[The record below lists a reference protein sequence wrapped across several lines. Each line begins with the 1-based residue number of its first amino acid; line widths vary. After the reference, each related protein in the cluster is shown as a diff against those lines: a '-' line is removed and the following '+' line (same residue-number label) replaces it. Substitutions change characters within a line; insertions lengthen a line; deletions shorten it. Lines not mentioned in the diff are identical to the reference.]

1 MAAPLRGGDEGA
13 LSARRASLH
22 RGNIRGVNME
32 IGAGIFLTDYSM
44 APISTAGRSSFRR
57 SEPDLQQA
65 LEIDVAIDVI
75 I

>member
-1 MAAPLRGGDEGA
+1 
-13 LSARRASLH
+13 
-22 RGNIRGVNME
+22 ME

-44 APISTAGRSSFRR
+44 VPISTAGRSSFRR